1 VFLEDCLSKSGSVL
15 TVVVVAGSLIL
26 GSILV
31 VVLLLV
37 LAGFLSIPSL
47 VLIATGFACV
57 ALLGFAIAAAVL
69 SRRARPDSR

>member
-1 VFLEDCLSKSGSVL
+1 M
-15 TVVVVAGSLIL
+15 VVVAGSLIL

-31 VVLLLV
+31 VILLLV

-47 VLIATGFACV
+47 VLIATVFACV
-57 ALLGFAIAAAVL
+57 ALLGFSIAAAVL